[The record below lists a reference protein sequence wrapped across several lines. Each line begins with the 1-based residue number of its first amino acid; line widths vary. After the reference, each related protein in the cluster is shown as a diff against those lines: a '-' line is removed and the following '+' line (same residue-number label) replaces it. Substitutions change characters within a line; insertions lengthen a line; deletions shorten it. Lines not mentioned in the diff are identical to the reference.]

1 MRGDPRRSPSL
12 TEAGSGRLRPS
23 RPARGKRR
31 RPAEGTPAPRANE
44 RWDPFPTGS
53 LSAGPWM
60 RTPTPSRW
68 LTSGCSL
75 PRCLQTEGHLRAAL
89 SFPPDPHSFLPLP
102 SSRSAW
108 WPRAVQPAPLPCRQP
123 RPEEE
128 HACRGAGP
136 GGEVQVP
143 REKDLQPGHGREER
157 PPARASGKTR
167 RQPRPGVILAP
178 GEPAHGFL
186 SPPTSPLTPFGKL
199 HS

>member
-1 MRGDPRRSPSL
+1 MGVLGCEETPGGAPPSRRR
-12 TEAGSGRLRPS
+12 EAGGE
-23 RPARGKRR
+23 RR

-60 RTPTPSRW
+60 RTPTPSCW

-89 SFPPDPHSFLPLP
+89 SFPPVTRTPSFLFLP
-102 SSRSAW
+102 PVQHGGPEQSS
-108 WPRAVQPAPLPCRQP
+108 QP
-123 RPEEE
+123 RFP
-128 HACRGAGP
+128 AGSPDPRRSTPAAGQGP

-143 REKDLQPGHGREER
+143 REKDLQPRHGREER

>member
-12 TEAGSGRLRPS
+12 TEAGGGKREAAAEQ
-23 RPARGKRR
+23 ARSGKRR
-31 RPAEGTPAPRANE
+31 RPAEGTPAPRAKE

-60 RTPTPSRW
+60 RTPTPSCW

-75 PRCLQTEGHLRAAL
+75 PRCPADRGASAGGFVISSR
-89 SFPPDPHSFLPLP
+89 DPHSFLPP
-102 SSRSAW
+102 VQHGGPEQSS
-108 WPRAVQPAPLPCRQP
+108 QP
-123 RPEEE
+123 RFP
-128 HACRGAGP
+128 AGSPDPRRSTPAAGQGP

-143 REKDLQPGHGREER
+143 REKDLQPRHGREER
-157 PPARASGKTR
+157 PPARASGRTR